1 MAQAPKNKTK
11 AVEEEENSGSSVKG
25 LSLKDAQK
33 VDPEKLRALQSMI
46 KKENAKAKKVVLDF
60 ADNIPNPYMR
70 RKPFGV
76 MQLDIDMAG
85 GLPCGGLSIV
95 AGPDGAGKTALL
107 YKLMAMQQRIYG
119 EASTLALAPVEQPV
133 DHFFMRSQGLQVAV
147 PDEVIEQKQEA
158 RERVGL
164 PLFTKDEIKELKKK
178 VGTLILIQ
186 EDTAE
191 SCLNA
196 VLDLFAM
203 KAFHVIG
210 VDSFSA
216 FQTDAEAEAKEG
228 LEQNIRQAAAA
239 NVLTRFSQRFH
250 PLTHGDNFTSLVGT
264 CQVRANRERANAAAH
279 MQKYIRPYIP
289 VIPWALRHAML
300 IALLIWPGEKMKD
313 KDDDGDR
320 VQTGKVLNWETF
332 KGKVGVHEGI
342 RGEVNFMFGGGI
354 SSEDSIVEAG
364 IRYGVIRERSGMIDI
379 VSHFDKDKLLYEK
392 IPGVTVLKKWLV
404 NNVEFEM
411 RIRQE
416 ILAAAGVSCVYW

>member
-1 MAQAPKNKTK
+1 MATKKTE
-11 AVEEEENSGSSVKG
+11 AAEDVSDATMKG
-25 LSLKDAQK
+25 LSLREARK
-33 VDPEKLRALQSMI
+33 VDPDKLKALQALI
-46 KKENAKAKKVVLDF
+46 KRENARAKHTVLEF
-60 ADNIPNPYMR
+60 ADKVPNPYMN

-76 MQLDIDMAG
+76 MQLDIDLAG

-119 EASTLALAPVEQPV
+119 EAAMLALAPVEQPV
-133 DHFFMRSQGLQVAV
+133 DHFFMRGCGMQIAV
-147 PDEVIEQKQEA
+147 PDEVIDQKQEA

-164 PLFTKDEIKELKKK
+164 PLYTKDEIRDLKKK
-178 VGTLILIQ
+178 VGSIVLIQ

-191 SCLNA
+191 SYLNA

-216 FQTDAEAEAKEG
+216 FQTEAEADAKDG

-239 NVLTRFSQRFH
+239 GILTRFSQRFH
-250 PLTHGDNFTSLVGT
+250 PLTHGDNYTCLVGT
-264 CQVRANRERANAAAH
+264 CQVRANRERANAPGH
-279 MQKYIRPYIP
+279 LQKYIRPYIP

-300 IALLIWPGEKMKD
+300 IALLVWPGEKMKD
-313 KDDDGDR
+313 KDEEGER

-342 RGEVNFMFGGGI
+342 RGEADFKFGEYI
-354 SSEDSIVEAG
+354 NNEDSIVEAG
-364 IRYGVIRERSGMIDI
+364 IRHGVIRERDGIIDI
-379 VSHFDKDKLLYEK
+379 VSHFDKTKLIYTK
-392 IPGVTVLKKWLV
+392 IPGVLVLKKYLV
-404 NNVEFEM
+404 SDPEFEM